1 MRRLILLLLVIAAGG
16 GAYWYFAV
24 REPAAVAAANAAR
37 RGAGVT
43 PVLVVPAE
51 TRDVPIYLDGLGTVQ
66 ASQSVTMKPQVDGRL
81 IEVNFTEGQEVK
93 AGQVLARIDTRA
105 YQAALDQAMAK
116 KAQDQANL
124 ANAKLDVARYA
135 KLQANAYS
143 SAQQYDT
150 ARALAAELE
159 AQVAGDQAAIDTAR
173 VNLSYTTL
181 TAPIA
186 GRIGI
191 RQVDVGNIVHAS
203 DSTGLCTIATLQP
216 IDVLFTLPQQSLRQ
230 VTQAMARGQME
241 ALALPQDNAQGT
253 AEVLDRGTL
262 SVLDNTV
269 DSATGTIKLKASF
282 PNPRL
287 ALWPGAFANIRLL
300 VQTLRGAVTVPP
312 SAVQRGPQGTFVYV
326 LRPAEGDGPA
336 TVQRRVVREGHEDLT
351 VAVIIEGLTAGE
363 RVVTDGAA
371 RLSDGAKVL
380 VADPAPVAA
389 APVQRRPRPPGAGQG
404 RPAP

>member
-1 MRRLILLLLVIAAGG
+1 M
-16 GAYWYFAV
+16 
-24 REPAAVAAANAAR
+24 
-37 RGAGVT
+37 
-43 PVLVVPAE
+43 
-51 TRDVPIYLDGLGTVQ
+51 
-66 ASQSVTMKPQVDGRL
+66 
-81 IEVNFTEGQEVK
+81 
-93 AGQVLARIDTRA
+93 
-105 YQAALDQAMAK
+105 
-116 KAQDQANL
+116 
-124 ANAKLDVARYA
+124 
-135 KLQANAYS
+135 
-143 SAQQYDT
+143 
-150 ARALAAELE
+150 
-159 AQVAGDQAAIDTAR
+159 
-173 VNLSYTTL
+173 
-181 TAPIA
+181 
-186 GRIGI
+186 
-191 RQVDVGNIVHAS
+191 
-203 DSTGLCTIATLQP
+203 
-216 IDVLFTLPQQSLRQ
+216 
-230 VTQAMARGQME
+230 
-241 ALALPQDNAQGT
+241 
-253 AEVLDRGTL
+253 
-262 SVLDNTV
+262 LDNTV